1 MGPTCGVGI
10 GEATMIGVGLS
21 KGAGA
26 RVRVSDW
33 LGAGAGVAVS
43 IGSGVTLA
51 SGLIVAL
58 GSGFALVAGVLF
70 GRAVGVGVSSE
81 MTGVLGWNG
90 VEAASCARTN
100 AAVASSTI
108 ARTNE
113 RM

>member
-1 MGPTCGVGI
+1 
-10 GEATMIGVGLS
+10 MIGVGLS
-21 KGAGA
+21 SGAGGA
-26 RVRVSDW
+26 RVRVSGS
-33 LGAGAGVAVS
+33 LGAGEGVALSIGAGVA
-43 IGSGVTLA
+43 LA

-58 GSGFALVAGVLF
+58 GDGFAIAAGVVF
-70 GRAVGVGVSSE
+70 GLAVGVGVSSE
-81 MTGVLGWNG
+81 TAGVLGWNG

>member
-1 MGPTCGVGI
+1 
-10 GEATMIGVGLS
+10 MIGVGLS
-21 KGAGA
+21 SGAGGA
-26 RVRVSDW
+26 RVRVSGS
-33 LGAGAGVAVS
+33 LGAGVALS
-43 IGSGVTLA
+43 IGAGVALA

-58 GSGFALVAGVLF
+58 GDGFAVAAGVVF
-70 GRAVGVGVSSE
+70 GLAVGVGVSSE
-81 MTGVLGWNG
+81 TAGVLGWNG